1 MTVDHAIAGGAH
13 QSAQPVRY
21 RVRLF
26 GALRVELAERSV
38 NVPLGRARSLLV
50 YLLLKPDV
58 AHGREQLVELLWPDE
73 PPARVGRGLADALYR
88 LRSTLGPGVLAADR
102 SSVRLVAVAF
112 DEVDAWRF
120 DRLLGLGDEESL
132 GDAVGLYGGELA
144 PEIYDDWLLGPRA
157 ALADGYRSA
166 LATLAGRAEERGNL
180 AEAFR
185 YYHWLTAADPLDE
198 TGHRGLMRAY
208 LRSGH
213 AAAAIQQFERL
224 SALLR
229 AELAIEPGEATVR
242 LADEARR
249 VSARPD
255 RSAAEPFVGRLRER
269 ASILGLLD
277 EAHRGP
283 RLVLIEGEPGIGK
296 SRLLDTLAEDAR
308 WRGFSVAIGRASADS
323 AGLAYSPL
331 DAALAEALPVAGFD
345 RLRPRL
351 GAAAREAAAM
361 LLPHAAERPAADPG
375 PQRPTLAPGLA
386 ELLGQAA
393 ASRPL
398 LLVLDDVHLAGPSFW
413 EALRFLDEA
422 AGVPVTV
429 VLAFRTR
436 ELRARPFAWAALRSL
451 DAALAP
457 LRLSLHGFGPE
468 EGRDLARALGRPLT
482 DDQLATVLR
491 ASGGNP
497 LVLRQALVTADGADR
512 ASSFAELLTRRL
524 EMISP
529 AARRAVEAAAVL
541 GGEFSFAEWLAVA
554 ADVPSEAIDESV
566 DARLIVE
573 LVDRYAI
580 EHELTR
586 EHVYGAMAPSLR
598 AELHRRAAE
607 ALRRGRAPAEVVARH
622 LELGGQSDEAL
633 AEYRR
638 AAEEALA
645 RYAYR
650 EALEHVDRAL
660 ALPTAKDGGA
670 DTTLLSLRHRLLGF
684 LLRLDDWRSAM
695 DVAEKAARAAGD
707 SQALLEVIE
716 GRLSLH
722 TLEGDLGEMEE
733 AGRQSLTLSQEIGD
747 QRAEARILAVLGWH
761 VSESVGDNRR
771 ALPMLRRAVR
781 LAEQLGDDQTRIG
794 ALCSMSSAL
803 RSIGRCRAA
812 HIAATR
818 AMAAVELRPS
828 LHRGRAHTL
837 AELAETALEL
847 ARWEEAHGAMR
858 EAMAGYRQLDDPWSF
873 GSALFGMVNICGG
886 MGQAGEAVAAAEEL
900 VALSSR
906 LGLATGSDYGVWH
919 RVCLGRARLAAGD
932 AIGAERAI
940 ADVAA
945 VVPEASRPRTALRLL
960 RGQLALQR
968 GEMDRALE
976 LFDSGY
982 ATWRARP
989 EPRDVAVALWRAI
1002 GAGRA
1007 GRPEAGREPL
1017 IAAERALS
1025 GTDMQRYD
1033 PLRHF
1038 ARWTVTGEARALAE
1052 AAAAIERQAQRFNDD
1067 ALRRAFVE
1075 DVPLHREIAAAGRA
1089 SAASERT
1096 LVRLAKADV
1105 PLGRRLRDEDLV
1117 EVSWLLPEGDGGGL
1131 DGVPRRIA
1139 ERRQKL
1145 VQLLEQAR
1153 AAGAAPTDDQLAA
1166 ALGVSRRTILRD
1178 VRALVTVQPVTT
1190 RRRRRH
1196 LSQR

>member
-1 MTVDHAIAGGAH
+1 MTVEHAMAGGPH
-13 QSAQPVRY
+13 ESAQAGGH

-38 NVPLGRARSLLV
+38 SVPLGRARSLLV
-50 YLLLKPDV
+50 YLLLRPDV
-58 AHGREQLVELLWPDE
+58 AHAREQLVELLWPDE

-102 SSVRLVAVAF
+102 SSVRLTAAAF
-112 DEVDAWRF
+112 AEVDAWRF
-120 DRLLGLGDEESL
+120 ERLVGLGDDASL
-132 GDAVGLYGGELA
+132 SEAVGLYGGELA

-180 AEAFR
+180 AESFR

-208 LRSGH
+208 VRSGH

-224 SALLR
+224 STLLK
-229 AELAIEPGEATVR
+229 AELAIEPSEATVR

-249 VSARPD
+249 VTGRPD
-255 RSAAEPFVGRLRER
+255 RSAAEPFVGRRRER
-269 ASILGLLD
+269 TSILGLLD
-277 EAHRGP
+277 EVRSGP
-283 RLVLIEGEPGIGK
+283 RLILIEGEPGIGK

-308 WRGFSVAIGRASADS
+308 WRGFSVAVGRASADS

-331 DAALAEALPVAGFD
+331 DAALAEALPVAVFD
-345 RLRPRL
+345 RLRSRL
-351 GAAAREAAAM
+351 GAAALEAATM
-361 LLPHAAERPAADPG
+361 LLPHAAERPAAGRSPE
-375 PQRPTLAPGLA
+375 RPTLAPGLA
-386 ELLGQAA
+386 ELLRQAA
-393 ASRPL
+393 ASRPW
-398 LLVLDDVHLAGPSFW
+398 LLVLDDVHLGGPSFW
-413 EALRFLDEA
+413 EALRFLDQA

-429 VLAFRTR
+429 MLAFRSR
-436 ELRARPFAWAALRSL
+436 ELRARPFAWTALRSL
-451 DAALAP
+451 DAGLAP
-457 LRLSLHGFGPE
+457 LRLSLHGFGVE
-468 EGRDLARALGRPLT
+468 EGRELARALGRQLT
-482 DDQLATVLR
+482 DDELATVVR

-497 LVLRQALVTADGADR
+497 LVLRQALATADGAV
-512 ASSFAELLTRRL
+512 SGSGFAELLTRRL

-541 GGEFSFAEWLAVA
+541 GGEFSFADWLAVA
-554 ADVPSEAIDESV
+554 ADVPGEAIDESI

-586 EHVYGAMAPSLR
+586 EHVYRAIAPPLR
-598 AELHRRAAE
+598 PELHRRAAE

-622 LELGGQSDEAL
+622 LELGGQPEEAL

-660 ALPTAKDGGA
+660 ALPAAEGGA
-670 DTTLLSLRHRLLGF
+670 DPALFSLRHRLLGL
-684 LLRLDDWRSAM
+684 LLRLDEWRSAM

-707 SQALLEVIE
+707 SQALLEVTE

-733 AGRQSLTLSQEIGD
+733 AGRQGLALSQEIGD
-747 QRAEARILAVLGWH
+747 QRAEARVLAVLGWH
-761 VSESVGDNRR
+761 VSESLGDNRR

-847 ARWEEAHGAMR
+847 GRWEEAHAAMR
-858 EAMAGYRQLDDPWSF
+858 EAMAAYRQLDDPWSF

-900 VALSSR
+900 VALSTS
-906 LGLATGSDYGVWH
+906 LGLAASSDYGVWH
-919 RVCLGRARLAAGD
+919 RVCLGRAWLAAGD
-932 AIGAERAI
+932 AIAAESAI
-940 ADVAA
+940 AEVAA
-945 VVPEASRPRTALRLL
+945 IVPEASRPRTALLLL
-960 RGQLALQR
+960 RGQLALHR
-968 GEMDRALE
+968 GEVDRALD
-976 LFDSGY
+976 LFEGGF
-982 ATWRARP
+982 ATWQARP

-1002 GAGRA
+1002 GAARA
-1007 GRPEAGREPL
+1007 GRPEAGRGPL
-1017 IAAERALS
+1017 TAAERALS
-1025 GTDMQRYD
+1025 GTDMQRHD

-1038 ARWTVTGEARALAE
+1038 ARWTVTGDGHALAE
-1052 AAAAIERQAQRFNDD
+1052 AVSAVERQAARFSDD
-1067 ALRRAFVE
+1067 SLRRAFFE
-1075 DVPLHREIAAAGRA
+1075 EVPLHRQIAAARRTSPTAGH
-1089 SAASERT
+1089 T
-1096 LVRLAKADV
+1096 LVRLARADV
-1105 PLGRRLRDEDLV
+1105 PLGRRLREDDLV
-1117 EVSWLLPEGDGGGL
+1117 EVSWVLPDAGAARL
-1131 DGVPRRIA
+1131 DGVPQRIA
-1139 ERRQKL
+1139 ERRQRL
-1145 VQLLEQAR
+1145 LLLLEQAR

-1178 VRALVTVQPVTT
+1178 VRAMVSVQPLPT
-1190 RRRRRH
+1190 RRRRGQ